1 MKGIAVLLVI
11 LALASLPTIAASQP
25 EPSPSP
31 PIPQPVHYERL
42 IVPIPAP
49 ASQEGATII
58 VGGPPGFTLYN
69 DIDFN
74 GAPSEE
80 ERIGQASL
88 HGALDLV
95 RLEVTGGNDTLVPLL
110 STSKVW
116 GMVYA
121 QVPGHGVLSYSIPL
135 PGTKLLAP
143 PLEGVLLIAPDGNRT
158 ARVLVG
164 GSLFTVKPGEILRV
178 VKPRNATLVV
188 ANTSIV
194 GVLYDASGRD
204 SWATEL
210 VPANM
215 SYTPVISLSSVTAS
229 LIGGNCSVTAMVV
242 ELNGN
247 YTVYEASRI
256 FTAVAIPGVKGIV
269 YYRVEGCGGVG
280 VAPLYPS
287 IASEWPRPGMT
298 PLSNQGVSGGHYI
311 VALPSGVPSSILLA
325 DTDGDGDFDVIVTRE
340 PGDAPVVD
348 SRGIS
353 DGVVVSRGEAPI
365 LIERSG
371 GGLLLYS
378 IVYPSASL
386 TPPSGILGEIAGEGL
401 NMVSQ
406 LKGGTLR
413 LTVDIT
419 LRTGLGGV
427 TRAVAALLGPD
438 LKSIPGTFRELEPLN
453 SSKGVLEASIE
464 APSSQVRSGYYLVYL
479 VLYQKGIGYGVT
491 FRGPPPLQILKKVKW
506 VSKPSEIA
514 GGPLEPSAYSVRF
527 SLAGHWNA
535 PTLRDVDFK
544 SLATLLASARAPPSP
559 VPSGISVGRVLVNG
573 TSPSPPSGIPVTLLI
588 VVLAGLVV
596 AGIAIARLYRG
607 G

>member
-1 MKGIAVLLVI
+1 MRRIAVLLVI
-11 LALASLPTIAASQP
+11 LALAFPPIITAAQP

-42 IVPIPAP
+42 TVPIPAP
-49 ASQEGATII
+49 ASRTGATII

-69 DIDFN
+69 DVDFN
-74 GAPSEE
+74 GAPSDG

-95 RLEVTGGNDTLVPLL
+95 RLEVTGSNDTLLPLL

-116 GMVYA
+116 GIVYA
-121 QVPGHGVLSYSIPL
+121 RIPGHGVLSYSIPL
-135 PGTKLLAP
+135 PGVKLLAP

-164 GSLFTVKPGEILRV
+164 GSLFTVRPGEILRV
-178 VKPRNATLVV
+178 VKPSSATLIVS
-188 ANTSIV
+188 NTSVV
-194 GVLYDASGRD
+194 GVLYNASGRD
-204 SWATEL
+204 AWATEL

-242 ELNGN
+242 GLNGN
-247 YTVYEASRI
+247 YTVYEVSRI
-256 FTAVAIPGVKGIV
+256 FTAVAIPGVKGVV

-287 IASEWPRPGMT
+287 IASEWPRPGIT
-298 PLSNQGVSGGHYI
+298 PLGGEGVGRGHYI

-325 DTDGDGDFDVIVTRE
+325 DADGDGDFDVIVTRE

-348 SRGIS
+348 GGGIS
-353 DGVVVSRGEAPI
+353 NGVVVSRGEAPI

-371 GGLLLYS
+371 DGLSLYS

-386 TPPSGILGEIAGEGL
+386 TPPSGILGEITGEGL

-406 LKGGTLR
+406 FKGGTLE
-413 LTVDIT
+413 LTVDVT
-419 LRTGLGGV
+419 PRTGLGGV

-438 LKSIPGTFRELEPLN
+438 LKPIPGTFRELKPSN
-453 SSKGVLEASIE
+453 TGKGVLEASIE
-464 APSSQVRSGYYLVYL
+464 APASQVGSGYYLVYL

-491 FRGPPPLQILKKVKW
+491 FRGPPPLQILKEEKSA
-506 VSKPSEIA
+506 SKPSEIT
-514 GGPLEPSAYSVRF
+514 GGPLKPSAYSVRF

-544 SLATLLASARAPPSP
+544 SLATLLASARAPPTP
-559 VPSGISVGRVLVNG
+559 VPSSISVGRILVNG
-573 TSPSPPSGIPVTLLI
+573 TSPSQPSRIPLALL
-588 VVLAGLVV
+588 VVILAGLVV
-596 AGIAIARLYRG
+596 AGIAIVRLYRG

>member
-1 MKGIAVLLVI
+1 MRGIAVLLVI
-11 LALASLPTIAASQP
+11 LALAFSPCIATAQP

-49 ASQEGATII
+49 ASRAGATII

-69 DIDFN
+69 DVDFN
-74 GAPSEE
+74 GAPSEG

-95 RLEVTGGNDTLVPLL
+95 RLEVTGGNDTLVPLV

-121 QVPGHGVLSYSIPL
+121 RVPGHGALSYSIPL

-164 GSLFTVKPGEILRV
+164 GSLFTVRPGEILKV
-178 VKPRNATLVV
+178 IKPRGATLVV

-194 GVLYDASGRD
+194 GVLYNASGRD
-204 SWATEL
+204 AWATEL

-215 SYTPVISLSSVTAS
+215 SYTPVITLSSATAS
-229 LIGGNCSVTAMVV
+229 LVGGNCSVAAMVV
-242 ELNGN
+242 GINGN
-247 YTVYEASRI
+247 YTVYEASKI
-256 FTAVAIPGVKGIV
+256 FTAVAIPGVKGVV
-269 YYRVEGCGGVG
+269 YYMVEGCGGVG

-287 IASEWPRPGMT
+287 IVSEWPRPGMV
-298 PLSNQGVSGGHYI
+298 PLSSHGVGGGHYI
-311 VALPSGVPSSILLA
+311 AALSSGVPSSILLA
-325 DTDGDGDFDVIVTRE
+325 DTDGDGDFDMIVTRE

-348 SRGIS
+348 GGGIS
-353 DGVVVSRGEAPI
+353 NGVIVSRGEAPI

-371 GGLLLYS
+371 DGILLYS
-378 IVYPSASL
+378 IIYPSASL
-386 TPPSGILGEIAGEGL
+386 TPPSGILGEITGEGL
-401 NMVSQ
+401 NLISQ
-406 LKGGTLR
+406 VKGGTLR
-413 LTVDIT
+413 LTVDVT
-419 LRTGLGGV
+419 PRTGLGGV

-438 LKSIPGTFRELEPLN
+438 LKPLPGTFRELKPSN

-464 APSSQVRSGYYLVYL
+464 VPASQVRSGYYLVYL

-491 FRGPPPLQILKKVKW
+491 FRGPPPLQVLEEEKW
-506 VSKPSEIA
+506 VSKPYKVV

-527 SLAGHWNA
+527 SLAGHWDA

-544 SLATLLASARAPPSP
+544 TLATLLASARAPSTP
-559 VPSGISVGRVLVNG
+559 VQTGISVERILVNG
-573 TSPSPPSGIPVTLLI
+573 TTQNPPSGIPLALLV

-596 AGIAIARLYRG
+596 AGIAIVRLYRG